1 MEQYVE
7 QVGRAS
13 RGKLVRAERAG
24 ERYARFVLPTLIG
37 YLLLAM
43 ASSVA
48 LAISARQMPY
58 FKVDLTISRALQG
71 IRLNWF
77 DRLMGMV
84 CGLGYPLQANFLGV
98 LLLGVLYRLG
108 FRWEA
113 ITTVFATAGSMVI
126 AYAMILFANRPR
138 PSPDLVRVK
147 HKMWTTSF
155 PSGHTLI
162 FTSVVG
168 FLCFL
173 VSKAKLPALVRV
185 PLFFIFGS
193 IIVLMGPARVYSGEH
208 WTSDVVA
215 GYLAGSTWLAITIK
229 IYEWG
234 KPRYLASHPRTGKT
248 KWLD

>member
-1 MEQYVE
+1 VERYVE
-7 QVGRAS
+7 QAGHAS

-24 ERYARFVLPTLIG
+24 EKYAGYVLPTLIG

-58 FKVDLTISRALQG
+58 FKVDLTISRAIQG
-71 IRLNWF
+71 IRFNWF

-84 CGLGYPLQANFLGV
+84 CGLGYPLQSNILGV
-98 LLLGVLYRLG
+98 LLPGFLYRLG
-108 FRWEA
+108 FQWEA
-113 ITTVFATAGSMVI
+113 LTTVIATAGSLVI
-126 AYAMILFANRPR
+126 AFALILFANRPR
-138 PSPDLVRVK
+138 PSPDLVRVR

-173 VSKAKLPALVRV
+173 ILKAKLPAVVRA
-185 PLFFIFGS
+185 PLLLFLGS

-208 WTSDVVA
+208 WASDVAA
-215 GYLAGSTWLAITIK
+215 GYLLGSTWLAIIIK

>member
-1 MEQYVE
+1 MEQYVG
-7 QVGRAS
+7 QGPIGRG
-13 RGKLVRAERAG
+13 RLVRAEQAG
-24 ERYARFVLPTLIG
+24 ERYARYVLPILVS
-37 YLLLAM
+37 YSLLAT

-48 LAISARQMPY
+48 LAISARRIPY
-58 FKVDLTISRALQG
+58 FKVDLTISRALQA

-77 DRLMGMV
+77 DRLMGFV
-84 CGLGYPLQANFLGV
+84 CGLGYPLQANILGALV
-98 LLLGVLYRLG
+98 LGALYRLG
-108 FRWEA
+108 FEWEA
-113 ITTVFATAGSMVI
+113 LTALIATSGSLVI
-126 AYAMILFANRPR
+126 AFALILFANRPR
-138 PSPDLVRVK
+138 PSPDLVRVQ

-173 VSKAKLPALVRV
+173 ILKAKLPALVRA
-185 PLFFIFGS
+185 PLLFVFGS

-215 GYLAGSTWLAITIK
+215 GYLFGSTWLAIIIK